1 MINTFTYWDNGF
13 PIGLEDADNINHM
26 IYWDNG
32 FPFIYISS
40 IIPPPSTIVPNYSK
54 FFFFF

>member
-13 PIGLEDADNINHM
+13 PIGLEDADNINRM

-40 IIPPPSTIVPNYSK
+40 VVPSTTTVPNYSK